1 MSEVIHSQVTHS
13 QVIQEP
19 VVSKGGI
26 LAAAALVLFVLASV
40 TTVRL
45 TGVGEVRMA
54 LPAALESRDFRF
66 EDGSNGAVLVYDAGN
81 KQLVDTL
88 APGSNGFI
96 RVVLRGLARERK
108 LGDIGAEPP
117 FRLTRFVNGQ
127 LMLTDMSSGKRIDL
141 AAFGSANTAAFA
153 RLMSLGGSAT

>member
-1 MSEVIHSQVTHS
+1 MSAAIH
-13 QVIQEP
+13 EP

-26 LAAAALVLFVLASV
+26 LAAVALILFALAAV

-45 TGVGEVRMA
+45 TGVGEVRMT
-54 LPAALESRDFRF
+54 LPAATESRDLRF
-66 EDGSNGAVLVYDAGN
+66 EDGKNGAVLVFDARDS
-81 KQLVDTL
+81 QLVDTL

-108 LGDIGAEPP
+108 LGGIGAQPP

-127 LMLTDMSSGKRIDL
+127 ITLTDTSTGKQIDL
-141 AAFGSANTAAFA
+141 DAFGSSNTEAFA
-153 RLMSLGGSAT
+153 QLMNLRGNAK

>member
-1 MSEVIHSQVTHS
+1 MS
-13 QVIQEP
+13 QVIREP

-26 LAAAALVLFVLASV
+26 LAAAALILFALASV

-45 TGVGEVRMA
+45 TGVGEVRMS
-54 LPAALESRDFRF
+54 LPAAVESRDFRF
-66 EDGSNGAVLVYDAGN
+66 EDGKDGAVLVYDAGSQ
-81 KQLVDTL
+81 QLVDTL
-88 APGSNGFI
+88 SPGSNGFI

-108 LGDIGAEPP
+108 LGDIGSQPP

-127 LMLTDMSSGKRIDL
+127 IMLMDTSSGKKIDL

-153 RLMSLGGSAT
+153 RLMGLGGRAT